1 MVKVEG
7 PVHIDDIY
15 DRIKIFNGNK
25 ATKKFKNLVSLVLS
39 NLISKKEIKKDVN
52 FYYGVDFDLS
62 KIKVRNRDKPEID
75 RIYTKEVLL
84 SIIYTLKIELALSKE
99 DLIKESSINLGFK
112 RLTSRVSQKLE
123 SSVNAFLNDGFIIV
137 DENSNL
143 KLNEDKI

>member
-1 MVKVEG
+1 M
-7 PVHIDDIY
+7 
-15 DRIKIFNGNK
+15 
-25 ATKKFKNLVSLVLS
+25 
-39 NLISKKEIKKDVN
+39 
-52 FYYGVDFDLS
+52 
-62 KIKVRNRDKPEID
+62 
-75 RIYTKEVLL
+75 

-123 SSVNAFLNDGFIIV
+123 SSVNALLNDGFIIV